1 MLAKTVPQLCN
12 NVVCREVNKLKG
24 CAVLKCLMVKAGKT
38 IVFSTDLSW
47 MTRLRMWW
55 APPVSVW
62 VAPAGG
68 GPVVSRRVWVWCAN
82 HVCGYVYRVSWNQR
96 ASLKN
101 WNETEFSLSLCSVL
115 FLLSS
120 LARQERDRIRPH
132 AGHHTSKGVLHLVS
146 DSGDL
151 EAIRCALVPIPL
163 GL

>member
-1 MLAKTVPQLCN
+1 
-12 NVVCREVNKLKG
+12 
-24 CAVLKCLMVKAGKT
+24 
-38 IVFSTDLSW
+38 

-62 VAPAGG
+62 VVPAGG
-68 GPVVSRRVWVWCAN
+68 GPGVRRRVWVWCAN
-82 HVCGYVYRVSWNQR
+82 LVCAYVYRVSCNQR
-96 ASLKN
+96 GGLKN
-101 WNETEFSLSLCSVL
+101 WNETEFSLCSVL

-151 EAIRCALVPIPL
+151 GAIWRRFAVRWCQFLSGSDAVIPGSGRGL
-163 GL
+163 GNLISIEFTDLQ